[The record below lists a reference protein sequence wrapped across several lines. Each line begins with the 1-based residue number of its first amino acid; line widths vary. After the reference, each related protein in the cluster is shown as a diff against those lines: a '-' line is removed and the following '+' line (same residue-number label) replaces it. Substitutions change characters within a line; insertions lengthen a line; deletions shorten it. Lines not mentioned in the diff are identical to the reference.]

1 MRYAA
6 VTTYAPKHWRSHA
19 QRMVESFGRFWDG
32 VPLLAFDDDTLA
44 AAAPPLVQF
53 KQAHRQA
60 RYRGQMAAGYD
71 MRFDAVRFAHKVY
84 AIGTAAAAAW
94 SGQIEADVLVW
105 LDADTVTHA
114 PVDATWLDG
123 LIGEADVACLLRSAK
138 YTECGFVMY
147 RLNERGREL
156 IRRLV
161 ALYDTGALFRLAEWH
176 DSFAFDHV
184 RIAMQEADGLT
195 VASLSGA
202 ASGRG
207 HPFVSGPLG
216 ERMDHLKGPR
226 KRTGRSRPGDLMA
239 PRPEP
244 YWSRGTP

>member
-6 VTTYAPKHWRSHA
+6 VTTYAAKHWRTHA

-32 VPLLAFDDDTLA
+32 VPLIHFDDDQLA
-44 AAAPPLVQF
+44 AAAPGVALF
-53 KQAHRQA
+53 KQRHRQS
-60 RYRGQMAAGYD
+60 RHRGQLAGGYD

-84 AIGTAAAAAW
+84 AIGAAAAAAW
-94 SGQIEADVLVW
+94 SGQVDADVLVW

-114 PVDATWLDG
+114 PVDAGWLDG
-123 LIGEADVACLLRSAK
+123 LIGDADVACLLRDQK
-138 YTECGFVMY
+138 YTECGFVMI
-147 RLNERGREL
+147 RLNEAGHDL
-156 IRRLV
+156 MRRWV
-161 ALYDTGALFRLAEWH
+161 GLYETGALFRLAEWH

-184 RIAMQEADGLT
+184 RREMEAAGALT

-202 ASGRG
+202 AAHRN
-207 HPFVSGPLG
+207 HPFVAGPLG

-226 KRTGRSRPGDLMA
+226 KAVGRSRPGDLIA

-244 YWSRGTP
+244 YWSGRQ